1 MGKTVLLIGFYNEKA
16 LGVRYLANYL
26 KKHGYIPHILFFKE
40 FNSIKPSKASSK
52 ELDLLEE
59 LIKKIEPS
67 YIGLSVMSSLYLE
80 SVYLVNN
87 RIKEKFNIPI
97 IWGGVYP
104 TLFPERALKHCDF
117 VIRGEGEEALV
128 ELLNKLEENND
139 LSDIRNLAFINES
152 GEIIINEVRPL
163 IQDLDS
169 LGYPEIGGYHKY
181 YIFNNE
187 LKEGDPQLR
196 SMGYEL
202 TASRGCPFACS
213 YCSSINIKRLY
224 LNKGRFIRFRSVDSV
239 MKELNEAKEK
249 IKNLKFVHFWDEI
262 FPDDEEWIEE
272 FKERYKKEIGL
283 PFKIWGHPL
292 KIRKSVIENLV
303 EAGLYQIVVGIQSGS
318 LRVRKE
324 IFRRTETQEQIIRSS
339 KILSECKV
347 PRVIYDFMLKH
358 PFETVEDLKETYK
371 LCLKLEPPFEL
382 QLHGLNFLPGTD
394 IVQMAIKRGLLT
406 EDELEKIMY
415 SSIQEQYDMYWGPA
429 SNRITEN
436 NVWISLIYLTQF
448 SSLRPFIKVLSNE
461 IEKGNKEKVVVLL
474 QKVMKKISKFRNFI
488 SKVKLVLN
496 YKM

>member
-1 MGKTVLLIGFYNEKA
+1 MGKIILLIGFYNEKA

-26 KKHGYIPHILFFKE
+26 KKHGYILHILFFKK
-40 FNSIKPSKASSK
+40 FNSIKPSKVSSK

-80 SVYLVNN
+80 TIFLVND

-104 TLFPERALKHCDF
+104 TLFPERALKYCNF
-117 VIRGEGEEALV
+117 VIRGEAEDAFV

-139 LSDIRNLAFINES
+139 LSDIKNLAFINES

-163 IQDLDS
+163 IQDLDII
-169 LGYPEIGGYHKY
+169 GYPEIGGENKY
-181 YIFNNE
+181 FISNNT
-187 LKEGDPQLR
+187 LKKGDPQLK
-196 SMGYEL
+196 SLGYEL

-239 MKELNEAKEK
+239 MKELNEAKGK

-262 FPDDEEWIEE
+262 FPDEEEWIEE

-292 KIRKSVIENLV
+292 KIKKRVIKNLV

-324 IFRRTETQEQIIRSS
+324 IFRRTETQEQIIKSS

-394 IVQMAIKRGLLT
+394 IVEMAIERGFFT
-406 EDELEKIMY
+406 KEELEKIMY
-415 SSIQEQYDMYWGPA
+415 SSIQEQYDMYWGSA
-429 SNRITEN
+429 AEKRATEN
-436 NVWISLIYLTQF
+436 SVWVSLIYLTQF
-448 SSLRPFIKVLSNE
+448 PSLKPFIKKLSKE
-461 IEKGNKEKVVVLL
+461 VEKGNKENLVVLL
-474 QKVMKKISKFRNFI
+474 QKIMKQISRFKNLTL
-488 SKVKLVLN
+488 KAKLVI
-496 YKM
+496 KS